1 MNWKHALGIKLVIIM
16 GFLFSCQTKL
26 SHRDI
31 QICRLFCEDRSGL
44 HQIILDPFKGTG
56 CHCQSTDIQ
65 WLQLGV
71 AGPYSEKLAIDQ
83 EELEP
88 EASETEEDTE
98 DSEDSEKVKEP
109 ETSDNDTTKPSIDEG
124 R

>member
-1 MNWKHALGIKLVIIM
+1 MSLSIDRYSVATIRCCGALFGKI
-16 GFLFSCQTKL
+16 
-26 SHRDI
+26 SHR
-31 QICRLFCEDRSGL
+31 SG
-44 HQIILDPFKGTG
+44 
-56 CHCQSTDIQ
+56 
-65 WLQLGV
+65 
-71 AGPYSEKLAIDQ
+71 
-83 EELEP
+83 LEP